1 MNAKRFLRS
10 NERLC
15 MLEVPIEDFI
25 QLIEELIKV
34 EKDWIP
40 NFPNTSL

>member
-15 MLEVPIEDFI
+15 MLEVPIEHFI
-25 QLIEELIKV
+25 KTIEELIKV
-34 EKDWIP
+34 EKDWISTLL
-40 NFPNTSL
+40 NTSL

>member
-15 MLEVPIEDFI
+15 MPEVPIEDFI

-34 EKDWIP
+34 EKD
-40 NFPNTSL
+40 